1 MYIRP
6 LLVFML
12 SIGLN
17 SAHAADDPHSLS
29 ERSREII
36 QTFASRLQN
45 ELQQAMAQGGPVNA
59 IDVCKVHA
67 PQIAAELST
76 DGWLVRRTS
85 LKVRNPLNAPDEFER
100 EILEDFQQKKADGW
114 AVEKL
119 AYYKMKE
126 YGNTT
131 EFRYMKAIPTQQI
144 CLTCH
149 GENIPAEVRAKL
161 DATYPSDEARGYQE
175 GDIRGA
181 FSLRKRF
188 HTAPVEQED
197 NQQVLDP
204 SGQSVAAQP

>member
-1 MYIRP
+1 MHMRL
-6 LLVFML
+6 LLVFAL
-12 SIGLN
+12 SVGHNLVMAEN
-17 SAHAADDPHSLS
+17 DPQLLS
-29 ERSREII
+29 EQGREII
-36 QTFASRLQN
+36 QTFANRLQN
-45 ELQQAMAQGGPVNA
+45 ELQQAMAEGGPVNA
-59 IDVCKVHA
+59 IDVCKVRA

-85 LKVRNPLNAPDEFER
+85 LRVRNQLNTPDEFER
-100 EILEDFQQKKADGW
+100 KILEDFAQKKAAGW

-126 YGNTT
+126 YGETT

-149 GENIPAEVRAKL
+149 GENIPADVQKKL
-161 DATYPSDEARGYQE
+161 NAAYPNDEARGYKE

-188 HTAPVEQED
+188 HTAPAGDD
-197 NQQVLDP
+197 NQQVNGT
-204 SGQSVAAQP
+204 SGQSVVFRP